1 MSKSRDLV
9 KRNAEGLLPAQVEYL
24 QLLAEGNSDKNTRK
38 KLNLTNDRVGRW
50 RRQDESF
57 IKVYDA
63 YSHEVVES
71 VQTTARMMSEKA
83 AVAVNELLDSAKSTT
98 VQVTCP
104 CECDHTFKTTIRIGD
119 PAIRARMAEMIWKAT
134 GILKDVRR
142 IEGEVGVTHMTA
154 GQRMALALWN
164 DGKGERVSE
173 QAKRELRS
181 MGLIDDEEAPADF
194 IEGEAVTLEE

>member
-1 MSKSRDLV
+1 MSKGRDLV
-9 KRNAEGLLPAQVEYL
+9 KRNVEGLLPAQVEYL
-24 QLLAEGNSDKNTRK
+24 QLLAEGNSDKDARK
-38 KLNLTNDRVGRW
+38 KLSLTNDRVGRW
-50 RRQDESF
+50 RRKDESF
-57 IKVYDA
+57 IKAYDA

-83 AVAVNELLDSAKSTT
+83 AAAVDELLEEMKPIKVSIDCAKCTHKNTTYIQVRDSG
-98 VQVTCP
+98 V
-104 CECDHTFKTTIRIGD
+104 
-119 PAIRARMAEMIWKAT
+119 RARIAEMIWKAT

-194 IEGEAVTLEE
+194 IEGEAVTLED